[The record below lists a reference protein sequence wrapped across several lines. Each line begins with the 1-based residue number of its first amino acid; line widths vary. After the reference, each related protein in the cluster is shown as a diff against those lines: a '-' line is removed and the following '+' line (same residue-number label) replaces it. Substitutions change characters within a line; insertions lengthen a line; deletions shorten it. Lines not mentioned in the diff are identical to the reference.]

1 VYLLAGRPTGSGRV
15 GPQRP
20 HARPEGRS
28 AAGGPRSGAPLK
40 KVQKVL
46 IRRGW
51 LYLVVSRVMP
61 DTPVS
66 VGGPAAYFQPQTYL
80 AVVSFLVSFTYVRD
94 RSGPYPSS
102 TLAQVTAPADLP

>member
-1 VYLLAGRPTGSGRV
+1 
-15 GPQRP
+15 
-20 HARPEGRS
+20 
-28 AAGGPRSGAPLK
+28 
-40 KVQKVL
+40 
-46 IRRGW
+46 
-51 LYLVVSRVMP
+51 MP

-102 TLAQVTAPADLP
+102 TLAQVTDPADLP